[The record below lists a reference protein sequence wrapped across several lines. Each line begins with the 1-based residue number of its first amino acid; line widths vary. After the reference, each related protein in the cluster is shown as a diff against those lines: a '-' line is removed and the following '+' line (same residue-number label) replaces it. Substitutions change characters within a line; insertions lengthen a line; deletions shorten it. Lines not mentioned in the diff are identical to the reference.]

1 MSLRVL
7 HIIARFSAPSETFIY
22 ATLRAQRAAGL
33 DVHVATFERTEE
45 DDRPFENVHTL
56 PLRPIW
62 NPQRLL
68 GRIRAAVGIR
78 HRDTYTWPDL
88 RGKLALLIDR
98 LQPDVLHAHF
108 GPMGVFSSAVA
119 RSANVPLLTS
129 FYGFDASE
137 RAEDR
142 FWRSKYTDLWDQG
155 DLFQALSRDMK
166 DRLVALG
173 APERNVRVVHLAR
186 DLDTYRY
193 RDPGWPVRDLLCVAR
208 MTPKKGHIDLLQA
221 VARARSVVPDLS
233 LRLVGDGP
241 LRPRIERTIED
252 LDLSGAVELTGWQGS
267 DDVRRHLDASDAF
280 VLCSK
285 VAPEGDREGT
295 PTVLVEAQAV
305 GLPVI
310 ATHHAGIPE
319 MIPEQNQCLLASEGA
334 PGEIAKRILTLCQ
347 ASRADI
353 TDIARA
359 GRAKV
364 KDEFNLTDE
373 TNRLIRLYRTLSSED
388 V

>member
-45 DDRPFENVHTL
+45 DDRPFGNVHTL
-56 PLRPIW
+56 PLRSIW
-62 NPQRLL
+62 HPGRFL
-68 GRIRAAVGIR
+68 GRVGAAVGIR
-78 HRDTYTWPDL
+78 HRETYTWPDL

-142 FWRSKYTDLWDQG
+142 FWRSRYADLWDQG

-173 APERNVRVVHLAR
+173 APEQNVRVVHLAR

-221 VARARSVVPDLS
+221 VARARSEVPDLT
-233 LRLVGDGP
+233 LQLVGDGP

-252 LDLSGAVELTGWQGS
+252 LDLSRAVELTGWQGS
-267 DDVRRHLDASDAF
+267 DDVRRHLDASEAF

-285 VAPEGDREGT
+285 VAPGGDREGT
-295 PTVLVEAQAV
+295 PTVLVEAQAI
-305 GLPVI
+305 GLPVVS
-310 ATHHAGIPE
+310 TRHAGIPE
-319 MIPEQNQCLLASEGA
+319 MVPAENHHLLAPEGK
-334 PGEIAKRILTLCQ
+334 PEEITERILSLCR
-347 ASRADI
+347 ASRREVNR
-353 TDIARA
+353 IARA
-359 GRAKV
+359 GRANIEKN
-364 KDEFNLTDE
+364 FNLKRE

>member
-1 MSLRVL
+1 
-7 HIIARFSAPSETFIY
+7 
-22 ATLRAQRAAGL
+22 
-33 DVHVATFERTEE
+33 
-45 DDRPFENVHTL
+45 
-56 PLRPIW
+56 
-62 NPQRLL
+62 
-68 GRIRAAVGIR
+68 
-78 HRDTYTWPDL
+78 
-88 RGKLALLIDR
+88 
-98 LQPDVLHAHF
+98 
-108 GPMGVFSSAVA
+108 
-119 RSANVPLLTS
+119 
-129 FYGFDASE
+129 
-137 RAEDR
+137 
-142 FWRSKYTDLWDQG
+142 
-155 DLFQALSRDMK
+155 MK

-173 APERNVRVVHLAR
+173 APEQNVRVVHLAR

-193 RDPGWPVRDLLCVAR
+193 RDPGWPVRNLLCVAR

-221 VARARSVVPDLS
+221 VARARSEVPDLS

-285 VAPEGDREGT
+285 VAPGGDREGT
-295 PTVLVEAQAV
+295 PTVLVEAQAI

-310 ATHHAGIPE
+310 ATRHAGIPE

-364 KDEFNLTDE
+364 EDEFNLTDE
-373 TNRLIRLYRTLSSED
+373 TNRLVRLYRTISSEY

>member
-7 HIIARFSAPSETFIY
+7 HVIARFSAPSETFVY
-22 ATLRAQRAAGL
+22 ATLKAQRSAGL
-33 DVHVATFERTEE
+33 DVHVATFDRNEIE
-45 DDRPFENVHTL
+45 DRPFEDVHSL
-56 PLRPIW
+56 PLRSIW
-62 NPQRLL
+62 HPGRLL
-68 GRIRAAVGIR
+68 GRVGAAVGIR
-78 HRDTYTWPDL
+78 HRETYTWPDL

-108 GPMGVFSSAVA
+108 GPMGVFSAPVA
-119 RSANVPLLTS
+119 TSKDVPLLTS
-129 FYGFDASE
+129 FYGFDASQ

-142 FWRSKYTDLWDQG
+142 FWRRKYSGLWDEG
-155 DLFQALSRDMK
+155 DLFQALSEEMK

-186 DLDTYRY
+186 DLDTFRY

-221 VARARSVVPDLS
+221 VAQARSEVPDLT

-252 LDLSGAVELTGWQGS
+252 LDLSGTVELTGWQRS
-267 DDVRRHLDASDAF
+267 EDVRRQLDASDAF

-285 VAPEGDREGT
+285 VAPGGDREGT

-305 GLPVI
+305 GLPVV
-310 ATHHAGIPE
+310 ATRHAGIPE
-319 MIPEQNQCLLASEGA
+319 MVPADNHHLLAPEGE
-334 PGEIAKRILTLCQ
+334 PEDIAERILRLCR
-347 ASRADI
+347 ASGGEVKR
-353 TDIARA
+353 IARA
-359 GRAKV
+359 GRANIEKN
-364 KDEFNLTDE
+364 FNLKRETD
-373 TNRLIRLYRTLSSED
+373 RLVRLYQELLPDTL
-388 V
+388 